1 MLSKI
6 IVPLDGSDL
15 SERALDYARQVISP
29 TGEIVLIN
37 VVDVP
42 DFPIYTVYPMPIA
55 APEPDYSAVITNML
69 DGSREYVEKIA
80 ENLRL
85 SGHRV
90 KTVVESGEPAVKIL
104 EQATQLEADA
114 IVMSTH
120 GRSGLSKWLF
130 GSVTQKVLSA
140 MPCPVIV
147 VPGLQRHVNDPK
159 TEAQTEKV

>member
-6 IVPLDGSDL
+6 LVPLDGSDL
-15 SERALDYARQVISP
+15 SERALEYAKQVISP
-29 TGEIVLIN
+29 TGEIILLI
-37 VVDVP
+37 VADVP

-55 APEPDYSAVITNML
+55 APETDYSTVL
-69 DGSREYVEKIA
+69 DDIMSSSREYIEAIA
-80 ENLRL
+80 NNLRL

-90 KTVVESGEPAVKIL
+90 KTLVECGEPAVNIIEK
-104 EQATQLEADA
+104 ATELDVAA

-147 VPGLQRHVNDPK
+147 VPGRQAVADTDK
-159 TEAQTEKV
+159 EDAEAVEA